1 MDIVDFLEDND
12 INDVIKKYFS
22 GNFNYFITFL
32 NKSGLV
38 ERFID
43 DLIEENFYK
52 TMNYYIKDD
61 PQYVIDYITDK
72 YFGDVKLE
80 GNTLWMTMSRENLS
94 NLFYED
100 SRSEGT
106 RNVAKII
113 LSEDYMEFFHY
124 VDYYD
129 LENDIIDILTPKNLI
144 KLKKAVYKEIEG
156 QEINI
161 DGEEDILTMDTIMNM
176 SDSELSE
183 IIKNHTPDIHLEL
196 SNLYNTSYES
206 AYHDE
211 LYNLVMDEL
220 RSFFG
225 YENFSREIP
234 YKRKKVKKGT
244 TEIIEVTDYM
254 FQVNVSNILPTV
266 IETVLG
272 YGGYESDNDFE
283 YLGSFESVLEL
294 YLKEEGFL
302 DFRVPDY
309 ADYRLTEENINQLFN
324 DYI

>member
-22 GNFNYFITFL
+22 NNFDSFMSFL
-32 NKSGLV
+32 DKSGLV

-61 PQYVIDYITDK
+61 PEYVIDYITDK

-100 SRSEGT
+100 TRGDGSRG
-106 RNVAKII
+106 VAKFV
-113 LSEDYMEFFHY
+113 LSEDYMEFFNY
-124 VDYYD
+124 VDYHD
-129 LENDIIDILTPKNLI
+129 LENDIIDILTPENLI
-144 KLKKAVYKEIEG
+144 NLKKAVYKEIEG
-156 QEINI
+156 QEIEI
-161 DGEEDILTMDTIMNM
+161 DGEEVFATLNTIMNI
-176 SDSELSE
+176 SNSELSE
-183 IIKNHTPDIHLEL
+183 IIKNHTPDIHGEL
-196 SNLYNTSYES
+196 NNLYNTSYEY
-206 AYHDE
+206 AYHEE
-211 LYNLVMDEL
+211 LYDLVMDEL

-234 YKRKKVKKGT
+234 YKRKTVKKGT
-244 TEIIEVTDYM
+244 TEIIEVNDYM
-254 FQVNVSNILPTV
+254 FQVNVSNILPKV
-266 IETVLG
+266 VETVLE

-309 ADYRLTEENINQLFN
+309 ADYRLTEKNINDLFK